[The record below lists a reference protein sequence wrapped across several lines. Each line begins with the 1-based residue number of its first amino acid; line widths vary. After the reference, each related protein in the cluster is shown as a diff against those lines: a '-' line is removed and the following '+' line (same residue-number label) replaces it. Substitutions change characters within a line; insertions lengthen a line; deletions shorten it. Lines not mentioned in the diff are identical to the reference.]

1 MTTFLFL
8 DFDGVINN
16 RDTEKRPYVWP
27 AWHDH
32 AGTRSMVRWVSPH
45 LIEKV
50 ESLRSYA
57 DADIIVSSTWRHHY
71 ELGELRQILSMIP
84 PKRIIGITPT
94 LSWNLD
100 SPYPDAIR
108 GQEIED
114 YLRRD
119 PCDRYVILDDYAK
132 EKFLPDQHGKLI
144 QTEKSVG
151 VTEEN
156 IAAAKKCLD
165 SQAREVRVAT

>member
-16 RDTEKRPYVWP
+16 RDTERRDYVWP
-27 AWHDH
+27 AWHPN
-32 AGTRSMVRWVSPH
+32 AGMCSRVKWVSRD

-50 ESLRSYA
+50 EELRAYA
-57 DADIIVSSTWRHHY
+57 DADVVISSTWRHHY

-94 LSWNLD
+94 LSWNPS
-100 SPYPDAIR
+100 SPWVDVVR
-108 GQEIED
+108 GQEID
-114 YLRRD
+114 AYLQRD

-132 EKFLPDQHGKLI
+132 EKFLPDQHDKLI

-151 VTEEN
+151 VTDEN

-165 SQAREVRVAT
+165 SQAREVKV

>member
-16 RDTEKRPYVWP
+16 RDAERRNYIWP
-27 AWHDH
+27 AWHPK
-32 AGTRSMVRWVSPH
+32 AGTCSRVKWVSRD

-50 ESLRSYA
+50 EELRAYA
-57 DADIIVSSTWRHHY
+57 DADVVISSTWRHHY
-71 ELGELRQILSMIP
+71 GLGELCQILSPIP
-84 PKRIIGITPT
+84 PERIIGITPT
-94 LSWNLD
+94 LSRSLD
-100 SPYPDAIR
+100 SPFPDAIR

-132 EKFLPDQHGKLI
+132 EKFLPDQHDKLI
-144 QTEKSVG
+144 QTDKSVG
-151 VTEEN
+151 IADEN
-156 IAAAKKCLD
+156 IVAAKKCLD
-165 SQAREVRVAT
+165 SQAREVKV

>member
-16 RDTEKRPYVWP
+16 LDTERRNYIWP
-27 AWHDH
+27 SWHPN
-32 AGTRSMVRWVSPH
+32 AGMCSRVKWVSRD

-50 ESLRSYA
+50 EELRAYA
-57 DADIIVSSTWRHHY
+57 NADVVISSTWRHHY
-71 ELGELRQILSMIP
+71 GLDELREILPPIP
-84 PKRIIGITPT
+84 PERIIGITPT
-94 LSWNLD
+94 LSRNPD
-100 SPYPDAIR
+100 SHFPDAIR
-108 GQEIED
+108 GQEIEE
-114 YLRRD
+114 YLHRD

-132 EKFLPDQHGKLI
+132 EKFLPDQRDKLI

-151 VTEEN
+151 ITDEN

-165 SQAREVRVAT
+165 SQAREVKV